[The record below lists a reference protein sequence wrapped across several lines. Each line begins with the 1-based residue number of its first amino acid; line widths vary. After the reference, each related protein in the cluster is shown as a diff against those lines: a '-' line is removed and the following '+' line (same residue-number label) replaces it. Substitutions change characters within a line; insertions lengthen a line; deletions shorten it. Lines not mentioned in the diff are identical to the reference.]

1 MEHRQHFHL
10 RLKYLSEQVAE
21 LEKLGIMDSTI
32 NKDLNEGYKDKTR
45 SIRVVVVIVAI
56 ILALFPALITAFAF
70 SVIIERLIF
79 EHIFY
84 NSQFMVDLSGYT
96 MIFIF
101 FVLLMALAVFIGL
114 LIGKEI
120 QKSAKEKK
128 IKEFNSTI
136 AAQNSNRDKAQ
147 KIYREI
153 RDDMTQSGIPV
164 EYRNSKA
171 LKKLSDAFA
180 LYPIDTIE
188 EAIKL
193 CESGKV

>member
-21 LEKLGIMDSTI
+21 LEKLGMMDSSF
-32 NKDLNEGYKDKTR
+32 NKELNEEYKDKTQSVR
-45 SIRVVVVIVAI
+45 IVVVIISVAI
-56 ILALFPALITAFAF
+56 AFFPALITATAF

-84 NSQFMVDLSGYT
+84 NSQFMVNLTGYS
-96 MIFIF
+96 MLFIF
-101 FVLLMALAVFIGL
+101 FLILMALAVVIGL
-114 LIGKEI
+114 LIGKQI

-128 IKEFNSTI
+128 IKDFNNAI
-136 AAQNSNRDKAQ
+136 ATQESNRNKAMR
-147 KIYREI
+147 IYKEI
-153 RDDMTQSGIPV
+153 REDMTQSGIPV

-188 EAIKL
+188 EAIRL
-193 CESGKV
+193 CESGKI